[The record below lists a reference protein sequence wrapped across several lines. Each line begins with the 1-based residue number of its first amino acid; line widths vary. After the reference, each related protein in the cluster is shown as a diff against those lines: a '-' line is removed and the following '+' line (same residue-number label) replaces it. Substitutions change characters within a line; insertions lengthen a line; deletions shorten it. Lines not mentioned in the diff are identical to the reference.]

1 MIFMLKSKMKKS
13 IAVILS
19 VLTILSVLVFVPVT
33 ADAAATVTT
42 VKQKTYNYYD
52 GVGNH
57 CYANYYMPKINMNTA
72 DVRAVNAE
80 IASICNSYFV
90 SADSCAKEKTSL
102 MVDSL
107 TYSTATRSNVVS
119 VLIDA
124 KYVWN
129 SFHEYYVYNV
139 NAVTGKRMNNEEVAS
154 AFGTNLSNAKN
165 AVKWTIKDKFYHLDA
180 NTKRISSW
188 ESARNKSI
196 TNSNLNNIML
206 YAGNNGMHAVYG
218 YFWIAGAESYLATT
232 TVYNPSYPT
241 VNVHGT
247 NNGAQV
253 TWTKVAGVP
262 KYRVYKKVNGSWKK
276 LGDSTGTSYV
286 DKSAKPGSTYYYT
299 VRGIAADGS
308 AFMSGYNKTGMLL
321 KFVSNP
327 VISKLEPS
335 ETGLKITWNKI
346 SGVSKYRVYFKKDGR
361 WNNIGD
367 VTGNTCDTYCYGS
380 GAIFTYTIRA
390 ISNNAKQ
397 FLSGYNNGKGAKYVY
412 TPEINSI
419 SNTSNGVKLSWNK
432 PTGTEKFR
440 LYRKT
445 GSGSWQKVADTT
457 ATSYTDGSARNG
469 TKYSYTV
476 RCISSNAKS
485 FQSYYNTTG
494 KTITCRR

>member
-1 MIFMLKSKMKKS
+1 MIFMLKFKMKKS

-42 VKQKTYNYYD
+42 ARSYSYNGVTYSMPQINFSGSDVRNINNEIRNVCNPVFTDVQNADRYGYDTGVNRMTYSSMTKNNILSVVIEIRYD
-52 GVGNH
+52 GG
-57 CYANYYMPKINMNTA
+57 
-72 DVRAVNAE
+72 
-80 IASICNSYFV
+80 
-90 SADSCAKEKTSL
+90 
-102 MVDSL
+102 
-107 TYSTATRSNVVS
+107 RS
-119 VLIDA
+119 
-124 KYVWN
+124 K
-129 SFHEYYVYNV
+129 FYVYNI
-139 NAVTGKRMNNEEVAS
+139 NPNTGERLSYSQVAS
-154 AFGTNLSNAKN
+154 AFGTSYSNVKTV
-165 AVKWTIKDKFYHLDA
+165 VKWTIKDKFYHLSA
-180 NTKRISSW
+180 TVKNNTNW
-188 ESARNKSI
+188 EYSRSRSI
-196 TNSNLNNIML
+196 TDSNLNKTKLYVGQNGL
-206 YAGNNGMHAVYG
+206 YAAYDI
-218 YFWIAGAESYLATT
+218 YWIAGPELNSELTM
-232 TVYNPSYPT
+232 VYNPSYPT